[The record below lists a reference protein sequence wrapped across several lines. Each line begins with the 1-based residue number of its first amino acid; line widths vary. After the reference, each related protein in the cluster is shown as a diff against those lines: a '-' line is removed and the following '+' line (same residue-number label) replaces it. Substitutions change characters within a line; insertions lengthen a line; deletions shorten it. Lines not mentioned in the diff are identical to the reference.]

1 MTINYANKT
10 IEITATKAKKAGVFG
25 SDEYN
30 DLVRAKNDNVGYRI
44 VIVKARKSN
53 NQVKGLTYEKMKNYL
68 ESLGDGCKSLLE
80 EFNVMRNSNFKEGT
94 YHPSKSYFE
103 IRKWFLEVI
112 KNKHNEMKEKEL
124 AEEAA
129 KENIA

>member
-10 IEITATKAKKAGVFG
+10 IEITATEAKKAGVFG
-25 SDEYN
+25 SDKYN
-30 DLVRAKNDNVGYRI
+30 DLVRAKNDNVGYKI

-68 ESLGDGCKSLLE
+68 ESLGDEHKSLLE
-80 EFNVMRNSNFKEGT
+80 EFNVMRNGNFKEGT
-94 YHPSKSYFE
+94 YHPSKCCPE
-103 IRKWFLEVI
+103 IQRWFLDTI
-112 KNKHNEMKEKEL
+112 KEIYNEN
-124 AEEAA
+124 